1 MFTFLRFGM
10 TVGARQTAKH
20 VIVVAIDGF
29 ELHEYE
35 MKGKTWNMFR
45 QNGTYTL
52 SAHRSSW
59 QGVFGDIF
67 EVKVCCHV
75 IALDNANACDR
86 RGLLN

>member
-1 MFTFLRFGM
+1 MHIILY
-10 TVGARQTAKH
+10 VGARQTAQH

-29 ELHEYE
+29 EVHEHE
-35 MKGKTWNMFR
+35 MKGKTWSMFQ

-67 EVKVCCHV
+67 EVKVRCPM
-75 IALDNANACDR
+75 I
-86 RGLLN
+86 